1 MQVIT
6 ATGRFSTAQT
16 TVCRKG
22 ERVFIVSIRKDVDDH
37 SFRFPPVIPLEMCMG
52 DLLDEEVPAE
62 FYLSEEKTQ
71 SVIRHDSNHP
81 GHIADRGGTCP
92 TLLSRDYKDPK
103 VVICS

>member
-1 MQVIT
+1 MQAIT

-71 SVIRHDSNHP
+71 SVIRHDSNHL
-81 GHIADRGGTCP
+81 GHIADRGGDVSNLTVKG
-92 TLLSRDYKDPK
+92 L
-103 VVICS
+103 